1 MALLAFALCALPCAA
16 WAQGPTV
23 DPGGAAPESPA
34 PPPAAPQPPQ
44 TIIIPINPQTGQ
56 PLPTAP
62 PDPQANADGFY
73 HYDQGMG
80 SFDQPVTLHAGP
92 TPQLHVVRSGD
103 TLWDICFYY
112 FNDPWQWP
120 KIWSYN
126 EQITNPHWIYPGDL
140 VRMVPRGVFVGLE
153 AVDEPEPAAP
163 AATAPEVDPRPS
175 PARRVEVSLRQTA
188 FVEQAE
194 LEQSIRIDGAVDAK
208 ELLSAGDEV
217 YLTYPASRPPKVG
230 KRYSV
235 YIEGG
240 KVASGGKTVG
250 AYVRLLGTLEVRSV
264 KKGKR
269 ARGVL
274 LSTHEEIE
282 RGAKVGPLLTTIKSV
297 PAVAAQADVQGAI
310 VAMLSADQL
319 IGQGEVVFL
328 DIGAKS
334 KVQVGNRLTVVR
346 RGDAYDSAQGTS
358 VETGQDDR
366 RFPARAVGEVIVV
379 EVGKNISIGL
389 VTLSVQELGVGDL
402 VIMQKAQGL

>member
-1 MALLAFALCALPCAA
+1 MHPSASLCLTERTGPLRTRCAPSLRRPLALLAFALCALPCAA

-140 VRMVPRGVFVGLE
+140 VRMVP
-153 AVDEPEPAAP
+153 
-163 AATAPEVDPRPS
+163 
-175 PARRVEVSLRQTA
+175 VSYTH
-188 FVEQAE
+188 
-194 LEQSIRIDGAVDAK
+194 
-208 ELLSAGDEV
+208 
-217 YLTYPASRPPKVG
+217 LTLP
-230 KRYSV
+230 
-235 YIEGG
+235 
-240 KVASGGKTVG
+240 
-250 AYVRLLGTLEVRSV
+250 
-264 KKGKR
+264 
-269 ARGVL
+269 
-274 LSTHEEIE
+274 
-282 RGAKVGPLLTTIKSV
+282 
-297 PAVAAQADVQGAI
+297 
-310 VAMLSADQL
+310 
-319 IGQGEVVFL
+319 
-328 DIGAKS
+328 
-334 KVQVGNRLTVVR
+334 
-346 RGDAYDSAQGTS
+346 TS
-358 VETGQDDR
+358 
-366 RFPARAVGEVIVV
+366 
-379 EVGKNISIGL
+379 
-389 VTLSVQELGVGDL
+389 DL
-402 VIMQKAQGL
+402 V